1 MLEYLKVIAES
12 WPIAVMVIGIS
23 AAIVIRRSLRQAMN
37 NSAEIQELRA
47 SSALVVRNKDE

>member
-12 WPIAVMVIGIS
+12 WPIAVMVIGVS
-23 AAIVIRRSLRQAMN
+23 AAIVVRRSLRQAMN